1 MTWRKY
7 RYLLS
12 RYFTCKDW
20 THDTILNC
28 KICGEDV
35 EKVHARVHMGH
46 RHVNILQKE
55 LSSRE
60 VIV

>member
-20 THDTILNC
+20 THDPDVTC
-28 KICGEDV
+28 KECGEIV
-35 EKVHARVHMGH
+35 AKVHARAHMGH

-60 VIV
+60 VIA